1 MKRNKSKGNYVNNFT
16 VFCAKRNAPTGLVA
30 SQAFLTIV
38 RNGLSTAA
46 FAPSYQNAL
55 DVTGAALR
63 RLADLARACVELANE
78 RIAKFE
84 AQAAS
89 EFAGDA

>member
-1 MKRNKSKGNYVNNFT
+1 MNQKELTMSNATGLCVQRSVCVSLIASHT
-16 VFCAKRNAPTGLVA
+16 SLAIDRNALRA
-30 SQAFLTIV
+30 
-38 RNGLSTAA
+38 AA